1 MESIL
6 ADSNEA
12 MRCEYISAILY
23 TLLYIVKRIT
33 DKELTLAPQLEI
45 IGEESTGWVNYAI
58 KAFEELLCIMEGK
71 LHQVVMGFAQNLV
84 QCKSALQVN
93 KKNRKRKSGET
104 FEEDFDYIYG
114 IVTTASE
121 WYFILFASDGI
132 SSTSKDPLNIRFSE
146 SALKEGL
153 DEEKDLCKNVKRVM
167 KVIVGLLKDRLEY
180 MDEEPDRKKAR
191 IEGYRLK
198 K

>member
-1 MESIL
+1 MGSIL

-12 MRCEYISAILY
+12 MCCEYISAILHAS
-23 TLLYIVKRIT
+23 LYIVKRIT
-33 DKELTLAPQLEI
+33 DKELTLALQLEVV
-45 IGEESTGWVNYAI
+45 GEESTGRVDYAI
-58 KAFEELLCIMEGK
+58 KALEELLRITEGK

-84 QCKSALQVN
+84 QCESALQVN
-93 KKNRKRKSGET
+93 KKNRKRKSGEA
-104 FEEDFDYIYG
+104 FGEDFDYIYG

-146 SALKEGL
+146 SALKEGSE
-153 DEEKDLCKNVKRVM
+153 EEKDLCKNVKRVM
-167 KVIVGLLKDRLEY
+167 EVIVGLLKDRLEC

-191 IEGYRLK
+191 IEEYRSK